1 MKQINLKQNISLT
14 FEDNLQD
21 SMKQRKNILK
31 ISNQAEIYYLNSD
44 LILYVEAD
52 GNYCDIHLTDGDVLK
67 TVGFQRAEVA
77 RMIDTQLLTED
88 ASKFALVGKH
98 FLVNITHIQYI
109 NASQQQLIF
118 DVNHFST
125 CQKKAIKISVN
136 ALRNLRLSLDEVVV
150 IAPKTY
156 NSLSATNN
164 GFVNHIMTKP
174 VFKNYDIDEDEVMI
188 LG

>member
-31 ISNQAEIYYLNSD
+31 ISNQTEIYYLNSD

-88 ASKFALVGKH
+88 ASKFALVGKR

-118 DVNHFST
+118 DINHFGT

-174 VFKNYDIDEDEVMI
+174 VVKNYDIDEDEVMI

>member
-31 ISNQAEIYYLNSD
+31 ISNQTEIYYLNSD

-88 ASKFALVGKH
+88 ASKFALVGKR

-118 DVNHFST
+118 DINHFGT

-156 NSLSATNN
+156 NS
-164 GFVNHIMTKP
+164 
-174 VFKNYDIDEDEVMI
+174 
-188 LG
+188 